1 MQSKDIIL
9 KQYEYN
15 YWANSRIF
23 AKAALVSAADLSA
36 TSVVEGRSLQQ
47 VLAHMVRVEKVW
59 RMLACDGQVDPAQLP
74 SEDVLS
80 TAGAMLAFARE
91 EEKQMRAFLE
101 SLSDD
106 ELAESLNITRWD
118 GVKVTMTRWH
128 MLVHLA
134 SHSMQHRT
142 EAAVLLT
149 QYGHSPGDLDFLFF
163 VL

>member
-1 MQSKDIIL
+1 
-9 KQYEYN
+9 
-15 YWANSRIF
+15 
-23 AKAALVSAADLSA
+23 
-36 TSVVEGRSLQQ
+36 
-47 VLAHMVRVEKVW
+47 
-59 RMLACDGQVDPAQLP
+59 
-74 SEDVLS
+74 
-80 TAGAMLAFARE
+80 
-91 EEKQMRAFLE
+91 MRAFLE

-106 ELAESLNITRWD
+106 ELVESLNITRWD